1 MPVNTKAI
9 KRRIKSVGNT
19 KKITK
24 AMEMVAAA
32 KMRKATEAAIR
43 TREYAQMAW
52 DLLVTLSKMQKASA
66 QPLLEIRP
74 VKKLLL
80 VLITS
85 NRGLCGSFNSNIIK
99 KTIVQLANPQ
109 NISRHR
115 MGQSDL
121 EPSEDLR
128 VEVIGVGKKGV
139 NFVKKMGYNMTAAFT
154 EISDTPRFNDLQT
167 LSKMVIESYINK
179 EYDKVVIAYTNF
191 KSSLVQE
198 AKLRQILPIST
209 IDLEKMI
216 NEETNEEMA
225 EMSKNEITSLKTKQE
240 KILTE
245 LKESLS
251 PTDPLDKKNIIME
264 IRGGTGG
271 DESALFSADLFRM
284 YSHYAEK
291 KGWQIKIISSS
302 RTTLGGFKEII
313 FEILGKNVYQNLKF
327 ESGVHRVQRVP
338 ETEKAGRIHTSAAT
352 VVVMPEA
359 EEVDLKLDPKD
370 LHIETTTSS
379 GNGGQSVNTTY
390 SAVRITHLPTGIIV
404 QCQDERSQSQNK
416 EKAMAVLRS
425 RILNIQ
431 EEKKRH
437 EMSEKRKSQIG
448 TGDRSEKI
456 RTYNYPQDRL
466 TDHRI
471 KLTLHNL
478 NTVLNGNLNELI
490 EELKKAANG

>member
-1 MPVNTKAI
+1 
-9 KRRIKSVGNT
+9 
-19 KKITK
+19 
-24 AMEMVAAA
+24 MVAAA

-216 NEETNEEMA
+216 NELNKET
-225 EMSKNEITSLKTKQE
+225 
-240 KILTE
+240 
-245 LKESLS
+245 
-251 PTDPLDKKNIIME
+251 
-264 IRGGTGG
+264 G
-271 DESALFSADLFRM
+271 
-284 YSHYAEK
+284 
-291 KGWQIKIISSS
+291 
-302 RTTLGGFKEII
+302 
-313 FEILGKNVYQNLKF
+313 NLKLETVKMGDTEEKLGEYLF
-327 ESGVHRVQRVP
+327 EPSRGEVL
-338 ETEKAGRIHTSAAT
+338 T
-352 VVVMPEA
+352 VILPRLVESQ
-359 EEVDLKLDPKD
+359 
-370 LHIETTTSS
+370 IF
-379 GNGGQSVNTTY
+379 QSVLES
-390 SAVRITHLPTGIIV
+390 SASEHSARMLAMRSASDAADDMIKELNLSFNKARQASITQEISEIV
-404 QCQDERSQSQNK
+404 
-416 EKAMAVLRS
+416 
-425 RILNIQ
+425 
-431 EEKKRH
+431 
-437 EMSEKRKSQIG
+437 G
-448 TGDRSEKI
+448 G
-456 RTYNYPQDRL
+456 
-466 TDHRI
+466 
-471 KLTLHNL
+471 
-478 NTVLNGNLNELI
+478 
-490 EELKKAANG
+490 AAALG